1 MTTVLLIIQLMISIV
16 LIGLILIQR
25 SEGGALG
32 IGGGGGGGG
41 LMSGRSS
48 ANAVTKATTILGTL
62 FIVNCLALSVF
73 FAIENPVET
82 ATSGDNTETG
92 LIETLDS
99 SNDTAPLADETVGTE
114 MMNEAEEN
122 LPDSDA
128 LLDEVAS
135 DDEAD
140 PETETDA
147 EQPQ

>member
-73 FAIENPVET
+73 FAIENPQTT
-82 ATSGDNTETG
+82 ATSTENAEEA
-92 LIETLDS
+92 LIPGADS
-99 SNDTAPLADETVGTE
+99 ANDASPLADENLATDESVTTDENADDTE
-114 MMNEAEEN
+114 MTSE
-122 LPDSDA
+122 
-128 LLDEVAS
+128 
-135 DDEAD
+135 
-140 PETETDA
+140 PETDLETDGTDA
-147 EQPQ
+147 DAPQ